1 MIDLILE
8 SPIAM
13 DPADP
18 NNPMIHS
25 HEKANPAHLHDRIA
39 RARSQLNEL
48 AEMAQSNDLIV
59 WEKIC
64 QLAKGGMF
72 MGLEQ
77 NLEQIRHGIQQLA
90 LQRKKG
96 GVNSRGIDKNIGEQ
110 INESLN
116 INAKCTRCGTEYAK
130 HFRFDPEGDPTGKIV
145 GTRVRGL
152 CGQVPDNFPDLQKI
166 DEAGKASRELCTSSR
181 SNKELGASNLAS
193 CKSQGLRS
201 REGDKSHLM
210 GKGPESRMKMGG
222 HKVKGKKYGGKIPDW
237 S

>member
-1 MIDLILE
+1 
-8 SPIAM
+8 M

-25 HEKANPAHLHDRIA
+25 HEKANPAHLRDRIHRA
-39 RARSQLNEL
+39 RAQLKEL
-48 AEMAQSNDLIV
+48 AEMASSDDLIV

-77 NLEQIRHGIQQLA
+77 NIEQIRHGIQELA
-90 LQRKKG
+90 AKRKKG
-96 GVNSRGIDKNIGEQ
+96 GVASRGIDPTIGEH
-110 INESLN
+110 INEGIN
-116 INAKCTRCGTEYAK
+116 VNAKCNRCGTEYAK
-130 HFRFDPEGDPTGKIV
+130 HFRFDPEGDPTGSIV

-152 CGQVPDNFPDLQKI
+152 CGQVPDNFPDLQKV
-166 DEAGKASRELCTSSR
+166 EESGKASRELCASSK
-181 SNKELGASNLAS
+181 SNKDLGASNLAS